1 MESENAMDQQC
12 IPVDTRRQALE
23 EARIS
28 HPDIYDTMTKT
39 LHGLWSPETGPVA
52 NPAANP
58 ASLLRARNQL
68 LNQYAMWLHHDK
80 SHSSELITQYDA
92 LREAQ
97 PVLISHDVCSL
108 ALDIL
113 STTGIDPEWI
123 DLIPKHVL
131 FACPADVSPLIER
144 LLPVVDD
151 ADVPL
156 FDHTFGNST
165 LGLLSTQT
173 SVENLPIH
181 VLWTYQTSPI
191 GVACF
196 QKTRDSDVANTRSMI
211 SQLTNRNLDRP
222 NVYVVPH
229 SYQAAVRV
237 SETGSA
243 EAYVEHLNDI
253 QNTYADHV
261 SNAVDLIAIQ
271 FLAAV
276 FALVETSPLIQMKD
290 LDTRTKH
297 EIKRAKKQGRQDD
310 RSYTVTT
317 IHVTD
322 ASQPSTTDPRK
333 PIEYHHRWIV
343 SGHFRNQPYGPG
355 GSLRR
360 RQWIPP
366 YIKGPASAP
375 LLNRTKI
382 LSIR

>member
-1 MESENAMDQQC
+1 MDQQH
-12 IPVDTRRQALE
+12 IPVDTRKQALE

-39 LHGLWSPETGPVA
+39 LHGLWSPKTDPIA
-52 NPAANP
+52 DPAANP
-58 ASLLRARNQL
+58 ASLLQARNQL
-68 LNQYAMWLHHDK
+68 LNQCAMWLHRDK

-92 LREAQ
+92 LREAK
-97 PVLISHDVCSL
+97 PILISHDVCSL

-123 DLIPKHVL
+123 DLVPKHVL
-131 FACPADVSPLIER
+131 FACPADISPLIER

-151 ADVPL
+151 NTDVPL
-156 FDHTFGNST
+156 FDNTFGNIT

-173 SVENLPIH
+173 SMENLPIH
-181 VLWTYQTSPI
+181 ILWTYQTSPM

-211 SQLTNRNLDRP
+211 TQLTNKNLDRP
-222 NVYVVPH
+222 NVYAIPR
-229 SYQAAVRV
+229 SLTAAVRV

-261 SNAVDLIAIQ
+261 SDAVDLIAIQ

-322 ASQPSTTDPRK
+322 AAQPSTTDPRK

-355 GSLRR
+355 GALRR

-366 YIKGPASAP
+366 YIKGPAGAP

-382 LSIR
+382 LNIR

>member
-1 MESENAMDQQC
+1 M
-12 IPVDTRRQALE
+12 
-23 EARIS
+23 
-28 HPDIYDTMTKT
+28 
-39 LHGLWSPETGPVA
+39 
-52 NPAANP
+52 
-58 ASLLRARNQL
+58 
-68 LNQYAMWLHHDK
+68 
-80 SHSSELITQYDA
+80 
-92 LREAQ
+92 
-97 PVLISHDVCSL
+97 
-108 ALDIL
+108 
-113 STTGIDPEWI
+113 
-123 DLIPKHVL
+123 L

-151 ADVPL
+151 DTDVPL
-156 FDHTFGNST
+156 FDNTFGNIT

-173 SVENLPIH
+173 SMENLPIR
-181 VLWTYQTSPI
+181 VLWTYQTSPMDI
-191 GVACF
+191 ACF
-196 QKTRDSDVANTRSMI
+196 QKTRDSDVANMRSMI
-211 SQLTNRNLDRP
+211 AQLTNRNLDRP
-222 NVYVVPH
+222 NVYVVPR

-253 QNTYADHV
+253 QDTYADHV
-261 SNAVDLIAIQ
+261 SNAADLIALQ

-322 ASQPSTTDPRK
+322 AAQPSTTDPRK

-343 SGHFRNQPYGPG
+343 SGHFRNQTYGPR

-366 YIKGPASAP
+366 YIKGPAGAP